1 MRSYFN
7 VFCLVLLMYG
17 CELLASS
24 AGQEK
29 QQLDRYYDKFKADI
43 DDDNMLHVMSYI
55 KELRRLAVSQQALE
69 IEVESYLLEAL
80 VKRRYGAFE
89 EGVKLNN
96 YALELAQSAG
106 NQKYTAWAY
115 LHLAHLE
122 MELERFRLALEY
134 IQHAVDF
141 YKNENSEYTALMYL
155 WQSKIYLAMGSYHQA
170 LQASNKAQKVTAN
183 IGDLSNEVVVHHA
196 QILLK
201 LGDYQV
207 AQAMLAN
214 VDPNQL
220 SKSQERVRLHYYLA
234 LANCYL
240 QAGNFKQAIHTAL
253 SQLANSYN
261 TRFLDEQAQLQ
272 FLVASAYRQQKEY
285 KLAYRYLN
293 RYSLSKD
300 ALSLQRRNNKVLQLE
315 AHFKFDSQNQQLQ
328 LLAKDNALKEQRL
341 LQQQQTIENQQLQ
354 HQRWLLAGILIM
366 CGLAFIYWRW
376 QNQRYLV
383 TLKQQVAER
392 THELAKSNELLK
404 TMSYT
409 DSLTGLH
416 NRHYFFSVI
425 NQQLAKLARINHLLP
440 PAQLQNLV
448 FAVVDIDHFKNIN
461 DSHGHGAGDQVLE
474 QFSKILQQHSRNS
487 DLLIRWGGEE
497 FLLVMDNLSLDEA
510 AHTLNRM
517 RNAIANHHFTLN
529 HNEVLQCTC
538 SVGFASYPFI
548 AAMPELFNWEQV
560 IELADGALYLAK
572 ENQRNAWV
580 GITPATEKLHW
591 QSDDVVKHYRKY
603 LLAGDLQS
611 YSNITAKLKF

>member
-1 MRSYFN
+1 MKSSFN
-7 VFCLVLLMYG
+7 VFCLLLLVYG
-17 CELLASS
+17 CELFASTP
-24 AGQEK
+24 AQDK
-29 QQLDRYYDKFKADI
+29 QQLERYYDKFKADI
-43 DDDNMLHVMSYI
+43 DADNMLHAMSYI
-55 KELRRLAVSQQALE
+55 NELRQLAVSQQALE
-69 IEVESYLLEAL
+69 IEVESYLFEAM

-89 EGVKLNN
+89 EGVKLNY

-106 NQKYTAWAY
+106 NKTYTAWAY

-122 MELERFRLALEY
+122 MELERFRLAQEY

-155 WQSKIYLAMGSYHQA
+155 WQSKTYLAMGSYHQA
-170 LQASNKAQKVTAN
+170 LQASNNAQNVTAN
-183 IGDLSNEVVVHHA
+183 TGDTMYEIAVNQA

-201 LGDYQV
+201 LGDYQA
-207 AQAMLAN
+207 AQLMLAN
-214 VDPNQL
+214 VDPAQIR
-220 SKSQERVRLHYYLA
+220 KSQERVRLHYYLA

-240 QAGNFKQAIHTAL
+240 QAGKFKLAINTAL
-253 SQLANSYN
+253 SQLENSYN

-272 FLVASAYRQQKEY
+272 FLVANAYRQQKEY

-293 RYSLSKD
+293 RYGLTKD

-315 AHFKFDSQNQQLQ
+315 AHFKFNSQNQQL
-328 LLAKDNALKEQRL
+328 LLLGKDNSLKEQRL

-354 HQRWLLAGILIM
+354 QQRWLLAGILIM

-392 THELAKSNELLK
+392 THALAKSNELLK
-404 TMSYT
+404 TMSYS

-425 NQQLAKLARINHLLP
+425 NQQLAKLARTNHLLP

-448 FAVVDIDHFKNIN
+448 FALVDIDHFKNIN
-461 DSHGHGAGDQVLE
+461 DSHGHAVGDQVLE
-474 QFSKILQQHSRNS
+474 QFSKILQQHSRDS

-497 FLLVMDNLSLDEA
+497 FLLVMDNLTLDEA
-510 AHTLNRM
+510 AYTLNRM
-517 RNAIANHHFTLN
+517 VNVIENHQFTLN
-529 HNEVLQCTC
+529 NNEFLHCTC
-538 SVGFASYPFI
+538 SVGFACYPFI

-580 GITPATEKLHW
+580 AIAPGTEKLHW

-603 LLAGDLQS
+603 LLSGELQS

>member
-1 MRSYFN
+1 
-7 VFCLVLLMYG
+7 MYG
-17 CELLASS
+17 CELLAST

-29 QQLDRYYDKFKADI
+29 QQLDRYYDKFNADI
-43 DDDNMLHVMSYI
+43 DADKMLHVMSYI
-55 KELRRLAVSQQALE
+55 NELRQLAVSQQALE

-106 NQKYTAWAY
+106 NKEYTAWAY

-122 MELERFRLALEY
+122 MELERFRFAQEY
-134 IQHAVDF
+134 IQHAIDF
-141 YKNENSEYTALMYL
+141 YENDNSEYTAFMYL
-155 WQSKIYLAMGSYHQA
+155 WQSKIYLAKGSYHQA
-170 LQASNKAQKVTAN
+170 LQASEKAQSVTAN
-183 IGDLSNEVVVHHA
+183 IGDLSNEVAVNHA

-201 LGDYQV
+201 LGDYQA
-207 AQAMLAN
+207 AQLMLAK
-214 VDPNQL
+214 VDPNQI

-240 QAGNFKQAIHTAL
+240 QAGDFKQAIHTAL
-253 SQLANSYN
+253 SQLENSYN
-261 TRFLDEQAQLQ
+261 THFLDEQAQLQ

-328 LLAKDNALKEQRL
+328 LLGKDNALKEQRL

-354 HQRWLLAGILIM
+354 QQRWLLAGILIM
-366 CGLAFIYWRW
+366 CVLAFIYWRW

-392 THELAKSNELLK
+392 THALAKSNELLK

-440 PAQLQNLV
+440 PAQLQNLI

-461 DSHGHGAGDQVLE
+461 DSHGHAAGDQVLE
-474 QFSKILQQHSRNS
+474 QFSKILQQHSRDS

-497 FLLVMDNLSLDEA
+497 FLLVMDNLTLDEA

-517 RNAIANHHFTLN
+517 CNAIANHQFTLN
-529 HNEVLQCTC
+529 HNEALQCTC

-572 ENQRNAWV
+572 ENQRNSWV

>member
-1 MRSYFN
+1 MINFQSIFL
-7 VFCLVLLMYG
+7 FVLLMYG
-17 CELLASS
+17 GELFANTT
-24 AGQEK
+24 AQDK
-29 QQLDRYYDKFKADI
+29 QQLEHYYTKFKADI
-43 DDDNMLHVMSYI
+43 DADNMLHVMSYI
-55 KELRRLAVSQQALE
+55 HQLRQLAVSQQALE
-69 IEVESYLLEAL
+69 IEVESYLFEAM

-106 NQKYTAWAY
+106 NKKYTAWAY

-122 MELERFRLALEY
+122 MELERFRLAQQY
-134 IQHAVDF
+134 IHHAIDY
-141 YKNENSEYTALMYL
+141 YKSDNSEYTTLMYL

-170 LQASNKAQKVTAN
+170 LAASNKAQSVTAN
-183 IGDLSNEVVVHHA
+183 IGDTMYEVAVNHA

-201 LGDYQV
+201 LGNYQA
-207 AQAMLAN
+207 AQTMLAN
-214 VDPNQL
+214 VDPTQI
-220 SKSQERVRLHYYLA
+220 SKSQERVRLQYYLA

-240 QAGNFKQAIHTAL
+240 QAGNFKLAIHTAL

-261 TRFLDEQAQLQ
+261 TRFLEEQAQLQ
-272 FLVASAYRQQKEY
+272 FLVASAYRQQKEF

-315 AHFKFDSQNQQLQ
+315 AHFKFDSQNQQL
-328 LLAKDNALKEQRL
+328 LLLSKDNALKEQRL
-341 LQQQQTIENQQLQ
+341 LQQQQTIENHHLQQ
-354 HQRWLLAGILIM
+354 QRWLLAGILIM

-392 THELAKSNELLK
+392 THALAKSNELLK

-425 NQQLAKLARINHLLP
+425 NQQLAKLARANHLLP

-448 FAVVDIDHFKNIN
+448 FAVVDIDHFKQIN

-474 QFSKILQQHSRNS
+474 QFSKILQQHSRDS

-497 FLLVMDNLSLDEA
+497 FLLVMDNLTFNEA
-510 AHTLNRM
+510 AHTLNRV
-517 RNAIANHHFTLN
+517 RNAVADHQFTLN
-529 HNEVLQCTC
+529 HDESLQCTC

-580 GITPATEKLHW
+580 GIAPSTEKTHW

-603 LLAGDLQS
+603 LLAGELQS